1 MEYHSFIDSDGKY
14 IGKTKYTKGEHIPL
28 PPEEVIEDIRY
39 INHKWRCIL
48 PKVKQERA
56 YDEFYLNRLKNY
68 VKIDDTLLQLEVFCK
83 KNKIMPELKIKEDEF
98 NDLTSDQ
105 QKIVIRSII
114 EHGFDDVVFTKDNNA
129 YTQIKCRNYFTYN
142 YNTKK
147 REYNKIHFRKNTKY
161 DLDLK
166 FNIYVGNKINLEKM
180 TYEANC
186 FDKKQNEYAV
196 RVAIE
201 FPDIGCN
208 ANCWYCHQHQNLIT
222 PNNYNIANE
231 IIDTVDK
238 IVEIAKHTGT
248 NIDLQ
253 FLGGE
258 ITTLSKDAQE
268 KIAKKIDEL
277 IEDDYP
283 CVIFTNGIIKDAPIL
298 NTKAYYMVH
307 AIEWKN
313 KVLPKLG
320 NNAEYIIIFTEKDTE
335 DDIKKFMKLNPDIRV
350 FPFAPEKNLKIDT
363 VPIVKRR
370 FNASFKDERHKI
382 YSCRRKTF
390 MGRRSMVVEIRK
402 NGEKNVYYCC
412 RKMNKIPF
420 KDLKNFDFPDI
431 ICPKKCNGV

>member
-1 MEYHSFIDSDGKY
+1 MEYHSFIDPDGKY
-14 IGKTKYTKGEHIPL
+14 IGKTKYIKGEYIPL
-28 PPEEVIEDIRY
+28 PPEEVIEDIRF

-48 PKVKQERA
+48 PKVKQEKA
-56 YDEFYLNRLKNY
+56 YIVFNIRSFSDVY
-68 VKIDDTLLQLEVFCK
+68 KIDDTLLQIEVYCK
-83 KNKIMPELKIKEDEF
+83 RNKIIPELRLLKINFDT
-98 NDLTSDQ
+98 LTNEQ
-105 QKIVIRSII
+105 QKIVIKSII
-114 EHGFDDVVFTKDNNA
+114 EHGFNDIVFVDYNEK
-129 YTQIKCRNYFTYN
+129 QIKCKGYFAYN

-147 REYNKIHFRKNTKY
+147 REYVKIYFRKNVSY
-161 DLDLK
+161 SFDLN
-166 FNIYVGNKINLEKM
+166 FNLSIGKKINLKEMNYKF
-180 TYEANC
+180 NC
-186 FDKKQNEYAV
+186 FDKKQNEYTV

-238 IVEIAKHTGT
+238 IVEMAKYTGT
-248 NIDLQ
+248 NIELQ

-277 IEDDYP
+277 IEDNYP

-298 NTKAYYMVH
+298 NTKAYYLIH

-335 DDIKKFMKLNPDIRV
+335 DDIKKFMKLNPDIKG

-382 YSCRRKTF
+382 YFCRRKTF
-390 MGRRSMVVEIRK
+390 MGRRSMIVEIRK